1 MAKTER
7 ALALGGEAAD
17 GEVVSEPPLT
27 ASLAEAV
34 DRVGQPGGRALLVDD
49 DEVVRSAYAAV
60 LQSAGWTVVAEGDA
74 KLAVRRLAVERFD
87 VIVTD
92 LVMPGLGG
100 LDLLRTVREYDLD
113 VPVVIVTG
121 QADLDSAMEAMQYGV
136 FRYLAKPVG
145 SAALLEVA
153 QSARDLH
160 LMAKFKRE
168 ALSVLQIPHRG
179 FGDRAGLEA
188 RLSRALD
195 SLWIAYQ
202 PIVALQHRRL
212 VAYEALV
219 RCDEPTLKKPDD
231 LFNTAERLDRLH
243 EVGRRIR
250 VHIASDSRGLRDG
263 ELLFVNI
270 HPDDLSDFDL
280 YSASAP
286 LTAMANRV
294 VLELTERAS
303 LDRVPSLQAR
313 VRKLRALGFRIAIDD
328 LGAGYAG
335 LSSFTLLQPDYVKLD
350 ASLIRA
356 IDTSSVKRSIVRA
369 MLKLASGELNL
380 SVIAE
385 AVETPEERD
394 TLASLGADLLQGYLF
409 ARPSRGFVEPTW

>member
-1 MAKTER
+1 
-7 ALALGGEAAD
+7 
-17 GEVVSEPPLT
+17 
-27 ASLAEAV
+27 
-34 DRVGQPGGRALLVDD
+34 
-49 DEVVRSAYAAV
+49 
-60 LQSAGWTVVAEGDA
+60 
-74 KLAVRRLAVERFD
+74 
-87 VIVTD
+87 
-92 LVMPGLGG
+92 
-100 LDLLRTVREYDLD
+100 
-113 VPVVIVTG
+113 
-121 QADLDSAMEAMQYGV
+121 MEAMQYGV
-136 FRYLAKPVG
+136 FRYLAKPVA

-179 FGDRAGLEA
+179 LGDRAGLEA
-188 RLSRALD
+188 RLACALD

-202 PIVALQHRRL
+202 PIVALKHRRL

-231 LFNTAERLDRLH
+231 LIDTAERLDRLH

-250 VHIASDSRGLRDG
+250 AQIASDSRDLRDG

-303 LDRVPSLQAR
+303 LDRVTSLQAR

-335 LSSFTLLQPDYVKLD
+335 LSSFTLFQPDYVKLD

-385 AVETPEERD
+385 AVETPQERD